1 MPDPAAEGY
10 RLGALSGYLVPSR
23 LSAVDSKRTP
33 KEIASSYARALRF
46 PRRRGMRF
54 VRISQ

>member
-33 KEIASSYARALRF
+33 KEIASS
-46 PRRRGMRF
+46 
-54 VRISQ
+54 